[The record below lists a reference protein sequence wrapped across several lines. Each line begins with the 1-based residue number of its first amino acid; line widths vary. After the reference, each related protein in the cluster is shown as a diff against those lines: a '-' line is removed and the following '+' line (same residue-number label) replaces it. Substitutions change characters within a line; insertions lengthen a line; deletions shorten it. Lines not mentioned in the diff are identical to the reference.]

1 MDNPEILFYIVAALI
16 YFFTKGRKKKKSI
29 PQPPQERESDG
40 APAEAPT
47 QTPEPVISFEDILK
61 EMTGQSTKPKSV
73 PPPEPVYEPEPEP
86 EPGPELVV
94 VEEPKVIKRDY
105 GMKLKILKSSFEKE
119 EIKKKQ
125 EQSTSYVEGDD
136 EEESAS
142 NRFDSYKIEEKDSMA
157 AEIKEMLTDPE
168 DVRKAIILQE
178 VLGKRF

>member
-16 YFFTKGRKKKKSI
+16 YFFTKGKKKTKSI
-29 PQPPQERESDG
+29 PQPREEREGDG
-40 APAEAPT
+40 APAEVPP
-47 QTPEPVISFEDILK
+47 QTPEPVISFEDLLK
-61 EMTGQSTKPKSV
+61 EMTGQSSKPKSV
-73 PPPEPVYEPEPEP
+73 PPPEPVYEPEPE
-86 EPGPELVV
+86 PELVV

-142 NRFDSYKIEEKDSMA
+142 NRFDSYKIEEKRSMA

>member
-86 EPGPELVV
+86 EPVM
-94 VEEPKVIKRDY
+94 VEEPKIVRRDFSK
-105 GMKLKILKSSFEKE
+105 KLEILKSSFEKE

-142 NRFDSYKIEEKDSMA
+142 NRFDSYKIEDKDSMA

-168 DVRKAIILQE
+168 DVKKAIILQE
-178 VLGKRF
+178 VLGRRF